1 MPLDLETI
9 ISYHGGMKTH
19 STAHR
24 RLRTPGR
31 PREFDTDTAIESA
44 VLVFRERGYQAT
56 SIGDLCEATGLTAGS
71 IYKAFGDKR
80 TLFLAAL
87 DRYVESRN
95 AELNKRLDAQP
106 NGREKIRT
114 VLRFY
119 AEASCGEEGQRGC
132 LVLSSAVALATFD
145 EEMAARVEA
154 VMRRNEDMLRD
165 LVRQGQKDNSI
176 SPDLHGQATARVLLA
191 LLQGFRVIGKTGRT
205 RREMLATADEA
216 LHLLR

>member
-1 MPLDLETI
+1 MV
-9 ISYHGGMKTH
+9 ISYHVGMKTH
-19 STAHR
+19 SADHR
-24 RLRTPGR
+24 RSRNPGR
-31 PREFDTDTAIESA
+31 PREFDTDTAIDNA
-44 VLVFRERGYQAT
+44 VLVFRERGYQST

-80 TLFLAAL
+80 ALFLAAL
-87 DRYVESRN
+87 DRYVELRN
-95 AELNKRLDAQP
+95 AELNKRLDAQA
-106 NGREKIRT
+106 NGREKIRA

-145 EEMAARVEA
+145 EEMAARVEE
-154 VMRRNEDMLRD
+154 VMQRNEDMLRR
-165 LVRQGQKDNSI
+165 LVRQGQKDGSI
-176 SPDLHGQATARVLLA
+176 SPDLREQATARTLLA

-205 RREMLATADEA
+205 RNEMLAAADEA